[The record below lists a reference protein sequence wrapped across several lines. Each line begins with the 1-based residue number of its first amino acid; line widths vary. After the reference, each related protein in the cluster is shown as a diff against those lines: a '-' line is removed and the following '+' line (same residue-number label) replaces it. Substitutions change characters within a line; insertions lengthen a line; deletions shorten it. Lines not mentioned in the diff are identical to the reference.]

1 MFKQKV
7 HEQFLLKIKQSIDIH
22 KNTLNELAASAANET
37 KSTAGDK
44 FETALAML
52 QIEQA
57 QTSKKLE
64 ELNFQLTEINQI
76 DIEKIYTTVVKGSL
90 VKTNRGYF
98 YVSTALGK
106 INIEA
111 ENIFALSVRSPL
123 GLLLLNKKVN
133 DNFSFKSIEYTIV
146 EIL

>member
-1 MFKQKV
+1 MHKQKI
-7 HEQFLLKIKQSIDIH
+7 HNQFLSKIKQSIDIQ
-22 KNTLNELAASAANET
+22 KTLLKELAESAANET

-44 FETALAML
+44 YETALAML

-57 QTSKKLE
+57 QTNKKLD

-76 DIEKIYTTVVKGSL
+76 DVSKVSNKVIIGSL
-90 VKTNRGYF
+90 VKTNQGYF

-106 INIEA
+106 LLVDDVNV
-111 ENIFALSVRSPL
+111 FALSIKSPL
-123 GLLLLNKKVN
+123 GIVLINKIN
-133 DNFSFKSIEYTIV
+133 GDNFTFKNTEYTIL